1 MNAKDIFMNAIHVH
15 VYCLMFTLKLYI
27 TVCFN
32 VYIFHLYHIFKK
44 NVYNNT
50 INKLYEPTR
59 NLIDSEVKKKYLLS

>member
-1 MNAKDIFMNAIHVH
+1 MKAKDIFMNALHVH

-44 NVYNNT
+44 MFT
-50 INKLYEPTR
+50 ITQYTYYTNQPE
-59 NLIDSEVKKKYLLS
+59 I

>member
-1 MNAKDIFMNAIHVH
+1 MSAKDIFMNAIHVH

-44 NVYNNT
+44 MFTTTQYTNYMNQPE
-50 INKLYEPTR
+50 I
-59 NLIDSEVKKKYLLS
+59 